1 MSAYF
6 DTETQKK
13 REAYALL
20 RDELESSQLCVILV
34 PAPDPRHY
42 CHYIRA
48 KLDQNPRWYSRICER
63 FPSSRKGK
71 MRTRIKRR
79 EVLRV
84 LERLATCQK
93 SESYLV
99 DYLEAEAERI
109 LKGERPVYG

>member
-6 DTETQKK
+6 DTQAQKK
-13 REAYALL
+13 REAFALL

-34 PAPDPRHY
+34 PASDPRHE
-42 CHYIRA
+42 CHCIRA
-48 KLDQNPRWYSRICER
+48 KIDQNPRWYSRICDR

-71 MRTRIKRR
+71 VRTRIKRR

-84 LERLATCQK
+84 LERLASCQH

-99 DYLEAEAERI
+99 DYLESEAERI
-109 LKGERPVYG
+109 LKGERIVHG